1 MDEVARQVSAS
12 EADHQWVR
20 DHFQELI
27 DNYAGK
33 YVGVLDARIL
43 LVSEDRV
50 EIDRLAA
57 KKAPGRL
64 PSVILVPF
72 KEDFYCIL

>member
-1 MDEVARQVSAS
+1 MEEIAAQASAS

-20 DHFQELI
+20 DHLQELI

-33 YVGVLDARIL
+33 YVGVLDGRIL
-43 LVSEDRV
+43 LVSEDPV

-57 KKAPGRL
+57 EKFPGRL
-64 PSVILVPF
+64 PSVVPVPF
-72 KEDFYCIL
+72 EEDFDCLL

>member
-1 MDEVARQVSAS
+1 MGEGAAWPPVS
-12 EADHQWVR
+12 EADDQWIR

-27 DNYAGK
+27 DKYAGK
-33 YVGVLDARIL
+33 YVGVLDERIL

-50 EIDRLAA
+50 DIDRLAV
-57 KKAPGRL
+57 KVAPDRL

-72 KEDFYCIL
+72 EEDFNCIL